1 MNELTG
7 SIHWSIALLVAYLAG
22 SIPTAYLAGRLLR
35 GIDLRRVGSGNL
47 GATNV
52 YRNLGAVPAIVVLLL
67 DAAKGALP
75 VLYLPK
81 EIKGVFFFFEGREL
95 LWWGLGCGLMAIAG
109 HAKPIFLGWKGG
121 GKGVATAAGVFGALA
136 PAACGIALVAFLVT
150 AAGSGFV
157 SLASI
162 TAALVLPIAVAL
174 AMGADS
180 PVFYVSLVVAA
191 FVAWSHRAN
200 IGRLRAGT
208 EPRTFGGVKPKE
220 KEGI

>member
-1 MNELTG
+1 MREIAG

-81 EIKGVFFFFEGREL
+81 EIKGVLFFEGREL

-136 PAACGIALVAFLVT
+136 PAAFGIALIAFIVT

-162 TAALVLPIAVAL
+162 TAALVLPIAVVL
-174 AMGADS
+174 AMGANS

-208 EPRTFGGVKPKE
+208 EPRTFGRAKPKE
-220 KEGI
+220 KEGV